1 VIHTAPHVI
10 AAASIAAALSCAHPA
25 QSPNASPAARGQVE
39 ARSYYYSDEGGL
51 SVWTTGA
58 RAEQQISPS
67 VSVRA
72 SALADQIILK
82 PPPPIQVVP
91 PGPGQPTGHLHPGV
105 DIITSA
111 SVLAPDSSVRTEK
124 WRFEGIAGAKL
135 EGSLQQQPARLEIL
149 VRGSTEPDFKS
160 LGAWLTG
167 EGEFFERNTTIAAF
181 VGGGRDTI
189 QPLLPPPGQESTWPA
204 SRARLNAGASIT
216 QLFSKALV
224 GSAGFGFTHQWGTL
238 WSPYR
243 RALVNTTLFPEVL
256 PSNRERLT
264 SFVALS
270 YYLGGGTA
278 LHLRQGLYLDSWQ
291 ILALMPEAAI
301 AKEIGDAGLVSFRYR
316 YYGQQAASFYHP
328 IYSQTLSIM
337 SGDPRHGDLSEHVS
351 AVELRWSLSGRPG
364 WSRGM
369 TLLGSY
375 ELSLLSYRQ
384 LRSSTRAQVFS
395 LGLVWGY

>member
-1 VIHTAPHVI
+1 MNRAAPQLI

-25 QSPNASPAARGQVE
+25 QPPNAGPARGQVE

-58 RAEQQISPS
+58 RAEQQITQS
-67 VSVRA
+67 VSVKA
-72 SALADQIILK
+72 SALVDQIILR

-135 EGSLQQQPARLEIL
+135 EGSLHQQPARLEVL

-167 EGEFFERNTTIAAF
+167 EVELFERNTTIAAF
-181 VGGGRDTI
+181 VGGGRDNI
-189 QPLLPPPGQESTWPA
+189 QPLLPPPGQESIWPA
-204 SRARLNAGASIT
+204 SQGRVNAGASIT
-216 QLFSKALV
+216 QLFSKVVV
-224 GSAGFGFTHQWGTL
+224 GSVGVAFTHQWGTL

-243 RALVNTTLFPEVL
+243 RALVNATLFPEVL

-270 YYLGGGTA
+270 TYLGGGTA
-278 LHLRQGLYLDSWQ
+278 LHLRQGFYFDSWQ

-301 AKEIGDAGLVSFRYR
+301 AKEIGDAGLVTFRYR
-316 YYGQQAASFYHP
+316 YYGQQAASFYRP
-328 IYSQTLSIM
+328 VYSEKLSIM
-337 SGDPRHGDLSEHVS
+337 SGDPRHGELSEHVG
-351 AVELRWSLSGRPG
+351 AVEIRWSLSGRPG
-364 WSRGM
+364 WSRAL

-375 ELSLLSYRQ
+375 EISLLSYRQ